1 MTGPGAAR
9 AAPGPG
15 RGSRSPRGENRAPA
29 HHEAHRSLGARAPPA
44 VPGARV
50 PPLPTT
56 GAPATQSAFA
66 LSSPALLLEGR
77 ASGSRR
83 GGVVISGLRSPT
95 RGESAT
101 GLEGKLKS
109 RVPAS
114 ARLLFLSFPFLRSR
128 TSTLLLGSLARGP
141 RSSRAASA
149 PNANSCSQRR
159 RRPQLCQLVR
169 THFDRRSS
177 PDP

>member
-1 MTGPGAAR
+1 M
-9 AAPGPG
+9 
-15 RGSRSPRGENRAPA
+15 
-29 HHEAHRSLGARAPPA
+29 
-44 VPGARV
+44 VW
-50 PPLPTT
+50 
-56 GAPATQSAFA
+56 TQPESE
-66 LSSPALLLEGR
+66 SD
-77 ASGSRR
+77 
-83 GGVVISGLRSPT
+83 GVIISGLRSPT

-101 GLEGKLKS
+101 GLEGTLKS

-114 ARLLFLSFPFLRSR
+114 ARLLSFYFPFPKSR
-128 TSTLLLGSLARGP
+128 TSTLLGSLARGP

>member
-15 RGSRSPRGENRAPA
+15 RGSRSPRGENRALA

-44 VPGARV
+44 VPGALV

-114 ARLLFLSFPFLRSR
+114 ARLLSLSLFSLPEIQNLHSPSRLAGSGPEELARRLRPERKQLFPETSPP
-128 TSTLLLGSLARGP
+128 STLPTGP
-141 RSSRAASA
+141 HA
-149 PNANSCSQRR
+149 
-159 RRPQLCQLVR
+159 L
-169 THFDRRSS
+169 
-177 PDP
+177 